1 MFLCDKLRYD
11 KNILMFTTSFLKL
24 SHVNYFNYFC
34 NVKNIRTDT
43 LIAKSELP
51 P

>member
-1 MFLCDKLRYD
+1 MFLHDKLEYD
-11 KNILMFTTSFLKL
+11 KNISMFTTSFLKL
-24 SHVNYFNYFC
+24 SHVKSFNYFC
-34 NVKNIRTDT
+34 NVKNIRTET